1 MNNYQFLFLEREQGN
16 FNEYLHRGQGNFN
29 EYLHRGLIGSNL
41 LLWLD
46 VYEFHL
52 THPKAS
58 TWSVANKFH
67 IDQKHVR
74 NIYAFMET
82 EGKN

>member
-1 MNNYQFLFLEREQGN
+1 M
-16 FNEYLHRGQGNFN
+16 
-29 EYLHRGLIGSNL
+29 HRGLIGSNL

-52 THPKAS
+52 SHPKAS

-74 NIYAFMET
+74 NIYVFMET

>member
-1 MNNYQFLFLEREQGN
+1 MNNYQFLFFERE
-16 FNEYLHRGQGNFN
+16 QGNFN

-52 THPKAS
+52 SHPKAS